1 MIVIARGREAMKRA
15 SLRGQSD
22 LIGVVVLLG
31 AVLVIGVAFAGMALT
46 SVSTFIG
53 VNRVKTALS
62 EDQSSVF
69 IYVERENATH
79 ACLGV
84 LRIVPDYRV
93 YVIGLFTSDLSQ
105 DLSGAIIPSK
115 PDTLVS
121 RTIESSRVYRLYQ
134 GEYYSIPVKGLVNVY
149 FLTDQAIRD
158 YILQRKPLLVCVD
171 KSGLPSD
178 GYLVVF
184 SFINNELYE
193 VRGWYVKP

>member
-1 MIVIARGREAMKRA
+1 MVACGREAVKRA

-31 AVLVIGVAFAGMALT
+31 AVLIIGVAFAGMALT

-79 ACLGV
+79 TCLGV

-93 YVIGLFTSDLSQ
+93 YAIGLFTSDLSQ
-105 DLSGAIIPSK
+105 DLSGAIIPPE
-115 PDTLVS
+115 PDTLVP
-121 RTIESSRVYRLYQ
+121 RTIESNRIYRLYQ

-171 KSGLPSD
+171 KGGLPSD

-193 VRGWYVKP
+193 VRGWYVKS

>member
-1 MIVIARGREAMKRA
+1 MVVIVRGREAMRRA
-15 SLRGQSD
+15 SLCGQSD

-93 YVIGLFTSDLSQ
+93 YAIGLFTSDLNQ
-105 DLSGAIIPSK
+105 DLSGAIIPPK
-115 PDTLVS
+115 HDTLVS

-134 GEYYSIPVKGLVNVY
+134 GEYYSIPMKGLVNVY

>member
-1 MIVIARGREAMKRA
+1 MACGREAVKRA

-79 ACLGV
+79 TCLGV

-93 YVIGLFTSDLSQ
+93 YAIGLFTSDLSQ
-105 DLSGAIIPSK
+105 DLSGAIIPPK
-115 PDTLVS
+115 PDTLVL
-121 RTIESSRVYRLYQ
+121 RTVESSRVYRLYQ

-149 FLTDQAIRD
+149 FLTDQAVRD

>member
-1 MIVIARGREAMKRA
+1 MIEVACGREVMKRA

-31 AVLVIGVAFAGMALT
+31 AVLVIGVAFAGMTLT
-46 SVSTFIG
+46 SVSTLVS

-62 EDQSSVF
+62 EDQSSIFV
-69 IYVERENATH
+69 YVERENTTH
-79 ACLGV
+79 TCLGI

-93 YVIGLFTSDLSQ
+93 YAIGLFTSDLSQ
-105 DLSGAIIPSK
+105 DLSGAITPPK
-115 PDTLVS
+115 PDTLVP

-134 GEYYSIPVKGLVNVY
+134 GEYYPIPVKGSINVY

-171 KSGLPSD
+171 RSGLPSD

>member
-1 MIVIARGREAMKRA
+1 LIAVACGREVMKRA

-31 AVLVIGVAFAGMALT
+31 AVLVIGVAFAGMTLT
-46 SVSTFIG
+46 NVSTFVS

-69 IYVERENATH
+69 IYVERENTTH
-79 ACLGV
+79 TCLGV

-93 YVIGLFTSDLSQ
+93 YAIGLFTSDLSQ
-105 DLSGAIIPSK
+105 DLSSAIVPPK
-115 PDTLVS
+115 PDTLVP
-121 RTIESSRVYRLYQ
+121 RTIESNRVYRLYQ
-134 GEYYSIPVKGLVNVY
+134 GEYYPIPVKGLINVY